1 MCGIFGVVGKN
12 IDRKKFSIS
21 LDLLNHRGPDN
32 KGETHLDNLS
42 LGHTRLSI
50 QDLTISGNQPFE
62 IDGNL
67 IIYNGEI
74 YNFKEIKKEL
84 ISKNIKFKSNSD
96 TEVLLRSYLQNGLNK
111 TLKRLKGMYS
121 FAIYD
126 NKKKLIFLV
135 RDKYGMKP
143 LYYSYTNNNNFIF
156 SSEIKAIRK
165 FNGKSEIDRV
175 QLLKTSFFGLN
186 SESKTNFTNI
196 QEVKPG
202 YNLIVNLNTQEI
214 KSELHSSLDEF
225 IDEDFYDELS
235 KLNLNQTLDLYKKTL
250 NKSVNRHLVSD
261 AETSILYSG
270 GLDSSIVSAISS
282 DIKDSIKCFYFNS
295 YQKND
300 LQFAQL
306 INEDVKKNLVRVDEK
321 KNESIYNLPKT
332 IYFAENIINPST
344 SSIQI
349 LTNHA
354 KNLGIKSM
362 LTGDSADELFG
373 GYSIHEK
380 YFNEVSLSNSRI
392 FQYLIKIINYI
403 FPGIKNYSN
412 AGNLSFQPDFFNN
425 YSSNVLFN
433 DFSLNDSAKYKEW
446 FADKNKYRFLQSIEE
461 QKIQSFIL
469 NYFKNNL
476 KRYMYRADIAGMMN
490 SVELR
495 IPFLD
500 DEIVKLA
507 LNTQLKYK
515 IKRKFLNFNS
525 SFTKYSLIEN
535 KVILRSLSK
544 KFNLVNN
551 KIITRQKKGIFL
563 DANSID
569 KILKSFELIN
579 LQNFLKLTK
588 SELNG
593 LIDTYFDKELSYVK
607 WSLLQ
612 SEIFLRL
619 FDNSETHEKIS
630 EKIRKIL
637 N

>member
-1 MCGIFGVVGKN
+1 M
-12 IDRKKFSIS
+12 
-21 LDLLNHRGPDN
+21 
-32 KGETHLDNLS
+32 
-42 LGHTRLSI
+42 
-50 QDLTISGNQPFE
+50 
-62 IDGNL
+62 
-67 IIYNGEI
+67 
-74 YNFKEIKKEL
+74 
-84 ISKNIKFKSNSD
+84 
-96 TEVLLRSYLQNGLNK
+96 
-111 TLKRLKGMYS
+111 
-121 FAIYD
+121 
-126 NKKKLIFLV
+126 
-135 RDKYGMKP
+135 
-143 LYYSYTNNNNFIF
+143 
-156 SSEIKAIRK
+156 
-165 FNGKSEIDRV
+165 
-175 QLLKTSFFGLN
+175 
-186 SESKTNFTNI
+186 
-196 QEVKPG
+196 
-202 YNLIVNLNTQEI
+202 
-214 KSELHSSLDEF
+214 
-225 IDEDFYDELS
+225 
-235 KLNLNQTLDLYKKTL
+235 
-250 NKSVNRHLVSD
+250 
-261 AETSILYSG
+261 
-270 GLDSSIVSAISS
+270 
-282 DIKDSIKCFYFNS
+282 
-295 YQKND
+295 
-300 LQFAQL
+300 
-306 INEDVKKNLVRVDEK
+306 K

-446 FADKNKYRFLQSIEE
+446 FADKNKYQFLQSIKE

>member
-21 LDLLNHRGPDN
+21 LDLLSHRGPDN
-32 KGETHLDNLS
+32 RGEVHLDNLS

-50 QDLTISGNQPFE
+50 QDLTNSGNQPFN
-62 IDGNL
+62 IDGNF

-84 ISKNIKFKSNSD
+84 ISKNINFKSNSD
-96 TEVLLRSYLQNGLNK
+96 TEVLLRSYLENGLNK
-111 TLKRLKGMYS
+111 TIKKLKGMYS

-126 NKKKLIFLV
+126 NEKKLIFLV

-143 LYYSYTNNNNFIF
+143 LYYSYKNKDNFIF

-165 FNGKSEIDRV
+165 FNNKSEIDRI

-186 SESKTNFTNI
+186 SDSKTNFTNI

-202 YNLIVNLNTQEI
+202 YNLIVNISTQEI
-214 KSELHSSLDEF
+214 KSEIHSSIDDL
-225 IDEDFYDELS
+225 IDEDFYKELS
-235 KLNLNQTLDLYKKTL
+235 NLNFNQTLDLYKDTL
-250 NKSVNRHLVSD
+250 KDSVNRHLVSD

-270 GLDSSIVSAISS
+270 GLDSSIISSISS

-295 YQKND
+295 YEKND

-306 INEDVKKNLVRVDEK
+306 INEDVKKNLVRVNEN

-349 LTNHA
+349 LTNYA
-354 KNLGIKSM
+354 KNLGVKSM

-380 YFNEVSLSNSRI
+380 YFNEVSLSNSKI
-392 FQYLIKIINYI
+392 FQYLTKIINYLI
-403 FPGIKNYSN
+403 PGIKNYSN
-412 AGNLSFQPDFFNN
+412 EGNLSFQPDFLNN

-433 DFSLNDSAKYKEW
+433 DFSLNNSTKYKEW
-446 FADKNKYRFLQSIEE
+446 FADKNKYQFLQSTKE

-507 LNTQLKYK
+507 LNTQLQYK
-515 IKRKFLNFNS
+515 IKRKFFNFNS
-525 SFTKYSLIEN
+525 SFNNYSLIEN

-551 KIITRQKKGIFL
+551 KIINRKKKGIYL
-563 DANSID
+563 DPNSID
-569 KILKSFELIN
+569 KILKSFELVN

-588 SELNG
+588 PEFNG
-593 LIDTYFDKELSYVK
+593 LIETYFDKELRFVK

-619 FDNSETHEKIS
+619 FDNSESYEKIS
-630 EKIRKIL
+630 EKIKIIL